1 MNGLL
6 DKKYNNE
13 KQYFNIHE
21 NPKKKKI
28 EIHENFRLIGTCE
41 YENIN
46 QMSPAFINRFDIIY
60 LEDQLIEMEELQIKE
75 FISFLLINTNIED
88 LIIRTKSSLDEMKD
102 DSFKKDEND
111 TENNYQDLI
120 DLTFNRFKQRLNE
133 KSKEI
138 SLVLELSQLCKS
150 IKLYKLIFQN
160 IITSKELVDFSYNIL
175 INISNFNVNKKICD
189 FILDN
194 YLQNN
199 QEKQLKFFF
208 QKSEKLLS
216 FMVKIYLASFINLP
230 LIIEGSTGTGK
241 TSSAIAF
248 SKIRGIIF
256 NEEPFYK
263 LYSFNANTKSSDL
276 YGTYSIKKEYL
287 DGSLTYSLK
296 KGLTFIA
303 DEMNLSNPKNLKS
316 LAPILEPNFEKFIY
330 IPNINE
336 KIKFDNKFY
345 FIVCQNEIG
354 TEGRNILPYTIQK
367 RLKILK
373 YPNPED
379 DDILKICKDIKNII
393 YIKKDSNNED
403 DVKLGKFYLEYNKK
417 ILEYNKEN
425 NINLPQLSF
434 RDIKKIFKRIEYQNQ
449 EQYKDNFINIK
460 LYHNI
465 LFYILSS
472 IDENNLN
479 DVIDII
485 IGIIIKIFKN
495 EINEPDKLKDL
506 YKCFPKLNKKD
517 KNIIIE
523 KGDCAIKIN
532 DDIFSIKNEE
542 KNSHKIKIILNEI
555 NNLPN
560 LYNAIFKISLAY
572 KEEPI
577 LISGNSGYKT
587 YLAKKIMSSNTEIIS
602 LNQES
607 TINQLLGNPKIL
619 NNIKEEKIFLF
630 DNICSIC
637 QFQDKYK
644 YLEQFKWDNDDIIP
658 KEIQEEIKNEIEKK
672 ELFIKYF

>member
-1 MNGLL
+1 MN
-6 DKKYNNE
+6 E
-13 KQYFNIHE
+13 
-21 NPKKKKI
+21 
-28 EIHENFRLIGTCE
+28 
-41 YENIN
+41 
-46 QMSPAFINRFDIIY
+46 
-60 LEDQLIEMEELQIKE
+60 
-75 FISFLLINTNIED
+75 
-88 LIIRTKSSLDEMKD
+88 
-102 DSFKKDEND
+102 
-111 TENNYQDLI
+111 
-120 DLTFNRFKQRLNE
+120 
-133 KSKEI
+133 
-138 SLVLELSQLCKS
+138 
-150 IKLYKLIFQN
+150 
-160 IITSKELVDFSYNIL
+160 
-175 INISNFNVNKKICD
+175 KICD
-189 FILDN
+189 FILNN

-199 QEKQLKFFF
+199 DEKELKFFF

-248 SKIRGIIF
+248 SKIRGGLIF
-256 NEEPFYK
+256 YEEPFYK

-336 KIKFDNKFY
+336 KIKIDNKFY
-345 FIVCQNEIG
+345 FIVCQNEAG

-373 YPNPED
+373 YPNTDE

-393 YIKKDSNNED
+393 YTKKDSNND
-403 DVKLGKFYLEYNKK
+403 DDIKLGKFYLEYNKE
-417 ILEYNKEN
+417 ILEYNKIN
-425 NINLPQLSF
+425 NVNLPQLSF
-434 RDIKKIFKRIEYQNQ
+434 RDIKKIFKRVEYQNQ

-506 YKCFPKLNKKD
+506 YKCFPKLNIKD
-517 KNIIIE
+517 NNIIIE

-532 DDIFSIKNEE
+532 DNIFSI
-542 KNSHKIKIILNEI
+542 
-555 NNLPN
+555 
-560 LYNAIFKISLAY
+560 
-572 KEEPI
+572 
-577 LISGNSGYKT
+577 
-587 YLAKKIMSSNTEIIS
+587 
-602 LNQES
+602 
-607 TINQLLGNPKIL
+607 
-619 NNIKEEKIFLF
+619 
-630 DNICSIC
+630 
-637 QFQDKYK
+637 
-644 YLEQFKWDNDDIIP
+644 
-658 KEIQEEIKNEIEKK
+658 
-672 ELFIKYF
+672 